1 MEIFFRFVRRD
12 DLQKCIKAF
21 EMRTL
26 SSRGRTDNTLFT
38 ANSTGVDCLRA
49 LGDFENSADGYKKDK
64 LMVVKLHILGQE
76 TF

>member
-1 MEIFFRFVRRD
+1 MEIFSALWEEMIFRNAW
-12 DLQKCIKAF
+12 KH

-64 LMVVKLHILGQE
+64 LMVVKLHILGQQ